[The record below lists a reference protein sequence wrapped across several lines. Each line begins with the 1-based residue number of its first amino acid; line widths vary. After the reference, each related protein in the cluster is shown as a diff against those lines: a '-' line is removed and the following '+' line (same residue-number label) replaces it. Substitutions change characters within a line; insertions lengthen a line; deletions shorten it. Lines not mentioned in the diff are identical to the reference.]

1 MTRSIEFLLH
11 RAYEHF
17 VSTAGAVVMTVLL
30 LVSVDARAASHATLK
45 PSVSILVP
53 TVEVLVP
60 SVTIEAIE

>member
-1 MTRSIEFLLH
+1 MTRNISFLVR

-17 VSTAGAVVMTVLL
+17 VASVAALGLTALM
-30 LVSVDARAASHATLK
+30 LVSVSAHAATAHK

-60 SVTIEAIE
+60 TVTIEPVN

>member
-17 VSTAGAVVMTVLL
+17 VSSAGAILITVLL
-30 LVSVDARAASHATLK
+30 LVSVDARAANRAALT

-53 TVEVLVP
+53 TVELLVP
-60 SVTIEAIE
+60 TVTIEQVN

>member
-1 MTRSIEFLLH
+1 MTRNTSSLLR

-17 VSTAGAVVMTVLL
+17 VASVAALAVTGLM
-30 LVSVDARAASHATLK
+30 LVSVNAHAANALK

-60 SVTIEAIE
+60 SVTIEPVN